1 METSKFRACDSNT
14 LAYQRNTFAV
24 VEVMPGEQ
32 LFHSIG
38 GYKNEVV
45 LVGLDLLA
53 WFELACA
60 CIALVSQDLEV
71 EAE

>member
-1 METSKFRACDSNT
+1 
-14 LAYQRNTFAV
+14 
-24 VEVMPGEQ
+24 MPGEQ